1 MTEGQRDSS
10 ATIMGLLM
18 AIITT
23 TTFIDFDNFN
33 VYSIN
38 QWREVIIAVSP
49 AIAGYWT
56 KFKGKTLNDA
66 AKPTI

>member
-1 MTEGQRDSS
+1 MTEGQRDNS

-23 TTFIDFDNFN
+23 TTFIDFDNFD
-33 VYSIN
+33 VKSVN
-38 QWREVIIAVSP
+38 QWRDLIIAISP
-49 AIAGYWT
+49 AVAGFYT
-56 KFKGKTLNDA
+56 KLKGKTLNDA